1 MGEQKRLI
9 DPSQSAATTNMPAIP
24 NYTVVD
30 AMASYKLSKNVA
42 LQLNLYNVFDKYYV
56 NTLNNSGARATL
68 GAPRYAQLT
77 ANFMF

>member
-1 MGEQKRLI
+1 
-9 DPSQSAATTNMPAIP
+9 
-24 NYTVVD
+24 VVD